1 MEVLQMNKRISPV
14 AKELNEV
21 VLLLEVEVSEQC
33 PEEQQRD
40 PWDDMEVPEGWLGNC
55 IPDDED
61 LPF

>member
-1 MEVLQMNKRISPV
+1 MNKRISPV

-40 PWDDMEVPEGWLGNC
+40 PWDDMELPEDWLGHS